1 MPWHSRRMRTRVGVV
16 LLLFVVLTACSGD
29 GGDDEPGSGK
39 TTDADCAERIP
50 DTVFDTLRW
59 SPPKAAEATVRGCH
73 RETEQGYVEVR
84 DRTGDYDQLCQTLN
98 RSGGV
103 GPGKPATWLSNV
115 TACFVEPKGDV
126 GQTKVLVKRSGDQVT
141 QVIVAA
147 VSSTDRADVRAAVAD
162 LVG

>member
-1 MPWHSRRMRTRVGVV
+1 MRTRVAAV
-16 LLLFVVLTACSGD
+16 LLPLLALTACSGG

-50 DTVFDTLRW
+50 DSVFDTLRW

-84 DRTGDYDQLCQTLN
+84 DRTGSYDQLCQTLD

-103 GPGKPATWLSNV
+103 APGKPADWLQGV
-115 TACFVEPKGDV
+115 TACAVEPRGGV

-141 QVIVAA
+141 QVTVVAL
-147 VSSTDRADVRAAVAD
+147 SGTSRSDIRAAVAE
-162 LVG
+162 LVD